1 VATAAS
7 TSFSRQFGTHHS
19 PNFVMDVFR
28 QGAKVGQP
36 IILFRNSNSDPAED
50 FTVSFQGSVS
60 DFYAGMF
67 RRRTG

>member
-1 VATAAS
+1 
-7 TSFSRQFGTHHS
+7 
-19 PNFVMDVFR
+19 MDVFR